1 MSSASHGKSGSGA
14 AHQDGPAAKGTALV
28 TGASRGI
35 GRAIAQRLAADGYD
49 IVAVSRNQGE
59 LDSLCAEIV
68 RGGGT
73 CRALALD
80 VTDGAAVTR
89 ALSGVA
95 VDVLVNNAG
104 VGVIKPFVEMSLDE
118 WNTMLDVNVNA
129 LFHVTHAVLP
139 GMLARGHGHVCTIGS
154 ISARSAY
161 VGGAAY
167 SGTKAFVTAWAES
180 LMLEVRG
187 RGVKVSV
194 VAPGGVA
201 TEFSGHEVTDADRW
215 KLAPEDVASAVS
227 QVVGTPPDVLIHRL
241 EVRTLTPPPPRQ
253 GK

>member
-1 MSSASHGKSGSGA
+1 MA
-14 AHQDGPAAKGTALV
+14 AATGRKGTALV

-35 GRAIAQRLAADGYD
+35 GRAIALRLSADGYD
-49 IVAVSRNQGE
+49 VVAVARDQGE
-59 LDSLCAEIV
+59 LDSLCAEIATA
-68 RGGGT
+68 GGR
-73 CRALALD
+73 CRALPLD
-80 VTDGAAVTR
+80 VTDGAAVSR
-89 ALSGVA
+89 ALQGEN

-104 VGVIKPFVEMSLDE
+104 VGIIKPFVDMSLDE

-129 LFHVTHAVLP
+129 LYHVTHALLP
-139 GMLARGHGHVCTIGS
+139 KMLERGRGHVCTIGS
-154 ISARSAY
+154 ISGRSAY

-201 TEFSGHEVTDADRW
+201 TEFSGHTVTEADQW
-215 KLAPEDVASAVS
+215 KLAPEDVATAVS
-227 QVVGTPPDVLIHRL
+227 QVIATPPDVLIHRL
-241 EVRTLTPPPPRQ
+241 EVRTLTPPPAKPA
-253 GK
+253 K

>member
-1 MSSASHGKSGSGA
+1 MAASAG
-14 AHQDGPAAKGTALV
+14 AKGTALV

-35 GRAIAQRLAADGYD
+35 GRAIALRLSRDGYD
-49 IVAVSRNQGE
+49 VIAVARDQGE
-59 LDSLCAEIV
+59 LDSLCGEIAKA
-68 RGGGT
+68 GGT

-80 VTDGAAVTR
+80 VTDGAAVSR
-89 ALSGVA
+89 ALAALDVE
-95 VDVLVNNAG
+95 VLVNNAG
-104 VGVIKPFVEMSLDE
+104 VGVIKPFVDMSLDE
-118 WNTMLDVNVNA
+118 WNTMMDVNVNA
-129 LFHVTHAVLP
+129 LYHVTHALLP
-139 GMLARGHGHVCTIGS
+139 TMLERGSGHVCTIGS

-187 RGVKVSV
+187 FGVKVSV

-201 TEFSGHEVTDADRW
+201 TEFSGHAVTDADQW

-227 QVVGTPPDVLIHRL
+227 QVIATPADVLIHRL
-241 EVRTLTPPPPRQ
+241 EVRTLTPPPAKPA
-253 GK
+253 K

>member
-1 MSSASHGKSGSGA
+1 MARAAGSR
-14 AHQDGPAAKGTALV
+14 GTALV

-35 GRAIAQRLAADGYD
+35 GRAIALRLDADGYD
-49 IVAVSRNQGE
+49 VVAVARDEGE
-59 LDSLCAEIV
+59 LDSLCAEITT
-68 RGGGT
+68 RGGT

-80 VTDGAAVTR
+80 VTDGAAVSR
-89 ALSGVA
+89 ALKGTS

-104 VGVIKPFVEMSLDE
+104 VGVIKPFVDMSLDE
-118 WNTMLDVNVNA
+118 WNTMMDVNVNA
-129 LFHVTHAVLP
+129 LYHVTHALLP
-139 GMLARGHGHVCTIGS
+139 KMLERGRGHVCTIGS
-154 ISARSAY
+154 ISGRSAY

-201 TEFSGHEVTDADRW
+201 TEFSGHTVTEADQW

-227 QVVGTPPDVLIHRL
+227 QVIATPPDVLIHRL
-241 EVRTLTPPPPRQ
+241 EVRTLTPPPAKPA
-253 GK
+253 K

>member
-1 MSSASHGKSGSGA
+1 VVLSMSGEDRGDASSVT
-14 AHQDGPAAKGTALV
+14 KGTALV

-49 IVAVSRNQGE
+49 MVAVARDEGE
-59 LDSLCAEIV
+59 LDSLCAEI
-68 RGGGT
+68 RRTGRD
-73 CRALALD
+73 CRVLALD
-80 VTDGAAVTR
+80 ITDATAVQR
-89 ALSGVA
+89 ALKPLE

-118 WNTMLDVNVNA
+118 WNTMMDVNVNA
-129 LFHVTHAVLP
+129 LFHVTHALLP
-139 GMLARGHGHVCTIGS
+139 GMLERGHGHVCTIGS

-215 KLAPEDVASAVS
+215 KLAPEDVAAAVS

-241 EVRTLTPPPPRQ
+241 EVRTLTPPPPKQ

>member
-1 MSSASHGKSGSGA
+1 MATAAGK
-14 AHQDGPAAKGTALV
+14 KGTALV

-35 GRAIAQRLAADGYD
+35 GRAIALRLAADGYEV
-49 IVAVSRNQGE
+49 IAVARSRDE
-59 LDSLCAEIV
+59 LDTLCAGITKN
-68 RGGGT
+68 GGT
-73 CRALALD
+73 CRVLALD
-80 VTDGAAVTR
+80 ITDGTAVSK
-89 ALSGVA
+89 ALKNER

-104 VGVIKPFVEMSLDE
+104 VGIIKPFAEMSLDE
-118 WNTMLDVNVNA
+118 WNTMMDVNVNA
-129 LFHVTHAVLP
+129 LYHVTHALLP
-139 GMLARGHGHVCTIGS
+139 TMLERGSGHVCTIGS
-154 ISARSAY
+154 ISGRSAY

-201 TEFSGHEVTDADRW
+201 TEFSGHAVTEADQW

-227 QVVGTPPDVLIHRL
+227 QVIATPPDVLIHRL
-241 EVRTLTPPPPRQ
+241 EVRTLTPPPAKPA
-253 GK
+253 K

>member
-1 MSSASHGKSGSGA
+1 MSSAARNA
-14 AHQDGPAAKGTALV
+14 APGAAKGTALV

-35 GRAIAQRLAADGYD
+35 GRAIALRLAADGYD
-49 IVAVSRNQGE
+49 IVAVARDQGE
-59 LDSLCAEIV
+59 LDTLCAEIT
-68 RGGGT
+68 RTGRN
-73 CRALALD
+73 CRAIALD
-80 VTDGAAVTR
+80 VTDAMAVQR
-89 ALSGVA
+89 ALKGLE

-104 VGVIKPFVEMSLDE
+104 VGVIKPFVEMSPDE
-118 WNTMLDVNVNA
+118 WNTMMDVNVNA
-129 LFHVTHAVLP
+129 LFHVTHALLP
-139 GMLARGHGHVCTIGS
+139 GMLERGRGHVCTIGS

-215 KLAPEDVASAVS
+215 KLAPEDVAAAVS

-241 EVRTLTPPPPRQ
+241 EVRTLTPPPPKP

>member
-1 MSSASHGKSGSGA
+1 M
-14 AHQDGPAAKGTALV
+14 GTALV

-35 GRAIAQRLAADGYD
+35 GRAIALRLAADGFD
-49 IVAVSRNQGE
+49 IVAVARNQDGLE
-59 LDSLCAEIV
+59 SLCAEIA
-68 RGGGT
+68 RAGGE

-80 VTDGAAVTR
+80 ITDAGAVSR
-89 ALSGVA
+89 ALTGLE

-104 VGVIKPFVEMSLDE
+104 VGIIKPFVDMSLDE
-118 WNTMLDVNVNA
+118 WNTMMDVNVNA
-129 LFHVTHAVLP
+129 LFHVTHALLP
-139 GMLARGHGHVCTIGS
+139 QMLERGSGHVCTIGS

-201 TEFSGHEVTDADRW
+201 TEFSGHTVTEADRW
-215 KLAPEDVASAVS
+215 KLAAEDVATAVS
-227 QVVGTPPDVLIHRL
+227 QVIATPPDVLIHRL
-241 EVRTLTPPPPRQ
+241 EVRTLTPPPP
-253 GK
+253 KSTK

>member
-1 MSSASHGKSGSGA
+1 MPSSTAS
-14 AHQDGPAAKGTALV
+14 KGTALV

-35 GRAIAQRLAADGYD
+35 GRAIALRLSHDGYD
-49 IVAVSRNQGE
+49 VIAVARDQGE
-59 LDSLCAEIV
+59 LDSLCTEIV
-68 RGGGT
+68 KAGGK
-73 CRALALD
+73 CRALPLD
-80 VTDGAAVTR
+80 VTDGAAVSR
-89 ALSGVA
+89 ALAGVD
-95 VDVLVNNAG
+95 VEVLVNNAG
-104 VGVIKPFVEMSLDE
+104 VGVIKPFVDMSLDE
-118 WNTMLDVNVNA
+118 WNTMMDVNVNA
-129 LFHVTHAVLP
+129 LYHVTHALLP
-139 GMLARGHGHVCTIGS
+139 RMLERGSGHVCTIGS

-201 TEFSGHEVTDADRW
+201 TEFSGHAVTDADQW

-227 QVVGTPPDVLIHRL
+227 QVIATPADVLIHRL
-241 EVRTLTPPPPRQ
+241 EVRTLTPPPAKPA
-253 GK
+253 K

>member
-1 MSSASHGKSGSGA
+1 MAS
-14 AHQDGPAAKGTALV
+14 PAGTRGTALV

-35 GRAIAQRLAADGYD
+35 GRAIALRLAADGYEV
-49 IVAVSRNQGE
+49 IGVARDEAG
-59 LDSLCAEIV
+59 LDSLCAEV
-68 RGGGT
+68 AKHGGR
-73 CRALALD
+73 CRALPLD

-89 ALSGVA
+89 ALGNER
-95 VDVLVNNAG
+95 VDVIVNNAG
-104 VGVIKPFVEMSLDE
+104 VGIIRPFVDMSLDE
-118 WNTMLDVNVNA
+118 WNTMMDVNVNA
-129 LFHVTHAVLP
+129 LYHVTHALLP
-139 GMLARGHGHVCTIGS
+139 QMLGRGSGHVCTVGS

-201 TEFSGHEVTDADRW
+201 TEFSGHTVTEADQW

-227 QVVGTPPDVLIHRL
+227 QVIGTPPDVLIHRL
-241 EVRTLTPPPPRQ
+241 EVRTLTPPPAKPA
-253 GK
+253 K

>member
-1 MSSASHGKSGSGA
+1 VSGTQRAGS
-14 AHQDGPAAKGTALV
+14 KGTALV

-35 GRAIAQRLAADGYD
+35 GRAIALRLAADGYGV
-49 IVAVSRNQGE
+49 VAVARSQDE
-59 LDSLCAEIV
+59 LNSLCVEMANA
-68 RGGGT
+68 GGK

-80 VTDGAAVTR
+80 VTDAAAVTS
-89 ALSGVA
+89 ALKGED

-104 VGVIKPFVEMSLDE
+104 VGIIKPFVEMSLDE
-118 WNTMLDVNVNA
+118 WNTMLNVNVNA
-129 LFHVTHAVLP
+129 LYHVTHALLP
-139 GMLARGHGHVCTIGS
+139 RMLERGSGHVCTIGS
-154 ISARSAY
+154 ISGRSAY

-187 RGVKVSV
+187 SGVKVSV

-201 TEFSGHEVTDADRW
+201 TEFSGHTVTDADRW
-215 KLAPEDVASAVS
+215 KLTPEDVANAVS
-227 QVVGTPPDVLIHRL
+227 RVIATPPDVLIHRM
-241 EVRTLTPPPPRQ
+241 EVRTLTPPPSKA